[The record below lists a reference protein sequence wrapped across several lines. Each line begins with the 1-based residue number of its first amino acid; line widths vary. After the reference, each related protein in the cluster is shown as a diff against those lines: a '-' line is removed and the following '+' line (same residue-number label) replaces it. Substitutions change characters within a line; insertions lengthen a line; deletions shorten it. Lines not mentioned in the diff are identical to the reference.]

1 VSIAVKNISLKMV
14 IGQSQQAIKSCVT
27 TAQTMIAFTKTR
39 GMQMNAEEFR
49 QALQKLDERVINFHK
64 YEEKKRGGYVAR
76 WVGVSN
82 KYKNEARKKQ
92 AGV

>member
-1 VSIAVKNISLKMV
+1 MTASI
-14 IGQSQQAIKSCVT
+14 
-27 TAQTMIAFTKTR
+27 KTR
-39 GMQMNAEEFR
+39 GKTVNVEQFKK
-49 QALQKLDERVINFHK
+49 QLQELNETVINFHK

-82 KYKNEARKKQ
+82 KYKNDARKKQ

>member
-1 VSIAVKNISLKMV
+1 
-14 IGQSQQAIKSCVT
+14 
-27 TAQTMIAFTKTR
+27 MIAFTETR
-39 GMQMNAEEFR
+39 GMQMSVEKFKQE
-49 QALQKLDERVINFHK
+49 LQELNEKLINFHK

>member
-1 VSIAVKNISLKMV
+1 V
-14 IGQSQQAIKSCVT
+14 I
-27 TAQTMIAFTKTR
+27 TAGMMIAFIKIR
-39 GMQMNAEEFR
+39 GMQMSVEEFKK
-49 QALQKLDERVINFHK
+49 QLEQLNETVINFHK

-76 WVGVSN
+76 WVGISN

>member
-1 VSIAVKNISLKMV
+1 
-14 IGQSQQAIKSCVT
+14 
-27 TAQTMIAFTKTR
+27 
-39 GMQMNAEEFR
+39 MQMSVEEFKK
-49 QALQKLDERVINFHK
+49 QLKQLNETVINFHK

-76 WVGVSN
+76 WVGISN

>member
-1 VSIAVKNISLKMV
+1 
-14 IGQSQQAIKSCVT
+14 
-27 TAQTMIAFTKTR
+27 MIAFTKIR
-39 GMQMNAEEFR
+39 GMQMSVEEFKK
-49 QALQKLDERVINFHK
+49 QLEQLNETVINFHK

-76 WVGVSN
+76 WVGISN

>member
-1 VSIAVKNISLKMV
+1 
-14 IGQSQQAIKSCVT
+14 
-27 TAQTMIAFTKTR
+27 MIAFTETR
-39 GMQMNAEEFR
+39 GMQMNVEKFKQE
-49 QALQKLDERVINFHK
+49 LQELNEKLINFHK

>member
-1 VSIAVKNISLKMV
+1 
-14 IGQSQQAIKSCVT
+14 
-27 TAQTMIAFTKTR
+27 
-39 GMQMNAEEFR
+39 MQMSVEDFKKQLEQLNES
-49 QALQKLDERVINFHK
+49 VINFHK

-76 WVGVSN
+76 WVGISN

>member
-1 VSIAVKNISLKMV
+1 M
-14 IGQSQQAIKSCVT
+14 
-27 TAQTMIAFTKTR
+27 MIAFTKTR
-39 GMQMNAEEFR
+39 GMQMSAEDFKKQLE
-49 QALQKLDERVINFHK
+49 QLNESVINFHK

-82 KYKNEARKKQ
+82 KYKNEARKKR

>member
-1 VSIAVKNISLKMV
+1 M
-14 IGQSQQAIKSCVT
+14 
-27 TAQTMIAFTKTR
+27 MIAFTKTR
-39 GMQMNAEEFR
+39 GMQMSAEEFKK
-49 QALQKLDERVINFHK
+49 QLEQLNETVINFHK

-76 WVGVSN
+76 WVGISN

>member
-1 VSIAVKNISLKMV
+1 MM
-14 IGQSQQAIKSCVT
+14 
-27 TAQTMIAFTKTR
+27 TALIKTR
-39 GMQMNAEEFR
+39 GKTVNVEQFKK
-49 QALQKLDERVINFHK
+49 QLQELNETVINFHK

-82 KYKNEARKKQ
+82 KYKNDARKKQ